1 MKILS
6 TSKSKANDQV
16 YNIIYIKIN
25 VNNIDISAKVKY
37 DYIVV

>member
-1 MKILS
+1 MIKFTILF
-6 TSKSKANDQV
+6 TL
-16 YNIIYIKIN
+16 IN